1 MNKERYLDFI
11 QLNDDRISKHK
22 GLADV
27 HGYKENMIRNELKRV
42 RCSIEK
48 RHSQGVSWVL
58 STCMNHLV
66 EGLHVNDAQFKNIK
80 KLIHSDRKAK
90 IIFIPVYK
98 SYLDPIIMHY
108 IHHLQ
113 DIELGFTFGNY
124 EDSPKIRFVDGFLK
138 TTGTFLIRRDP

>member
-1 MNKERYLDFI
+1 
-11 QLNDDRISKHK
+11 
-22 GLADV
+22 
-27 HGYKENMIRNELKRV
+27 
-42 RCSIEK
+42 
-48 RHSQGVSWVL
+48 
-58 STCMNHLV
+58 MNHLV